1 MAFPTRTT
9 MDLHARTVPAIP
21 EPEAPAGG
29 VLFPRHLGAG
39 GPRAKDGRYQ
49 CAVYVPQPDG
59 TRARK
64 FAYGQTWAECDAK
77 RRELLDKA
85 ENGIPVPTRSAKLAE
100 WLPYWL
106 ENVIRPRRK
115 LSTYDKYEAHV
126 RLYLVPRLGS
136 KRLESLTV
144 ADVRRFLTALERD
157 TTAATAKESHRVL
170 RTALSA
176 ACREELI
183 TRNVVQLVEPPRLRS
198 RDLSPWSL
206 DETLDFLAAAR
217 KDPLYAAFV
226 VAIAMGL
233 RRGEIIG
240 LRWED
245 LDLEQR
251 VLYVRQQ
258 TQRRRGVLYDDD
270 PKSRR
275 RRAVPLPAMCI
286 APLRWQRMRQAAIRE
301 RMGDR
306 WTETGHVFTTRTGR
320 PIEPRNLYRS
330 FTRVAKGAGLRVI
343 RLHDAR
349 HGCATLLTA
358 AGVAPRVVMEIL
370 GHSQISITMDVYTHV
385 VQDTQR
391 EAISHMDRLL
401 RRRNS
406 PGPAPGSSPGDRTR

>member
-1 MAFPTRTT
+1 MASQRKRNPN
-9 MDLHARTVPAIP
+9 
-21 EPEAPAGG
+21 
-29 VLFPRHLGAG
+29 GAG
-39 GPRAKDGRYQ
+39 TITKRKDGRYQ
-49 CAVYVPQPDG
+49 AAVYVLQPDG

-64 FAYGQTWAECDAK
+64 FAYGKTWAECDAK
-77 RRELLDKA
+77 RRELLDKVDQ
-85 ENGIPVPTRSAKLAE
+85 GVPVPTRSARLSE

-106 ENVIRPRRK
+106 DNVIKPRRK

-126 RLYLVPRLGS
+126 RLYLVPMLGS
-136 KRLESLTV
+136 KRLESLGA
-144 ADVRRFLTALERD
+144 ADVRRFVVQLENK

-170 RTALSA
+170 RTALTA
-176 ACREELI
+176 ACREELV
-183 TRNVVQLVEPPRLRS
+183 TRNVASLVEPPRAKS
-198 RDLSPWSL
+198 RELSPWSL

-226 VAIAMGL
+226 LAIAMGL

-240 LRWED
+240 LRWVDID
-245 LDLEQR
+245 LDKR

-258 TQRRRGVLYDDD
+258 TQRRRGVLYNDD
-270 PKSRR
+270 PKGRR

-286 APLRWQRMRQAAIRE
+286 APLRWHRMRQAAAKLRAGE
-301 RMGDR
+301 SWDEG
-306 WTETGHVFTTRTGR
+306 GYVFATRNGR
-320 PIEPRNLYRS
+320 PVEPRNVYRS
-330 FTRVAKGAGLRVI
+330 FTRVADSAGLRVI

-401 RRRNS
+401 KRR
-406 PGPAPGSSPGDRTR
+406 PGRE

>member
-1 MAFPTRTT
+1 MAGQRKRNPN
-9 MDLHARTVPAIP
+9 
-21 EPEAPAGG
+21 
-29 VLFPRHLGAG
+29 GAG
-39 GPRAKDGRYQ
+39 TITKRKDGRYQ
-49 CAVYVPQPDG
+49 AAVYVLQPDG

-64 FAYGQTWAECDAK
+64 FAYGKTWAECDGK
-77 RRELLDKA
+77 RRELLDKVDS
-85 ENGIPVPTRSAKLAE
+85 GIPVPTRSAKLAE

-106 ENVIRPRRK
+106 ENIVKPRRK

-136 KRLESLTV
+136 KRLESLSV
-144 ADVRRFLTALERD
+144 ADVRRFLNGLERD
-157 TTAATAKESHRVL
+157 TTGPTAKESHRVL

-176 ACREELI
+176 ACREELVA
-183 TRNVVQLVEPPRLRS
+183 RNVAALVEPPRPRA
-198 RDLSPWSL
+198 RELSPWTL
-206 DETLDFLAAAR
+206 DETLAFLAAAR

-226 VAIAMGL
+226 LAIAMGL
-233 RRGEIIG
+233 RRGEIVG
-240 LRWED
+240 LRWADVD
-245 LDLEQR
+245 LDKR

-270 PKSRR
+270 PKGRR
-275 RRAVPLPAMCI
+275 RRAVPMPALCI
-286 APLRWQRMRQAAIRE
+286 APLRWHRMRQAAVRQRAGE
-301 RMGDR
+301 QWQGKGDY
-306 WTETGHVFTTRTGR
+306 VFTTRTGR
-320 PIEPRNLYRS
+320 PVEPRNLYRS
-330 FTRVAKGAGLRVI
+330 FTRVADSAQLRVI

-401 RRRNS
+401 RRRI
-406 PGPAPGSSPGDRTR
+406 DRG